1 MCICWHQHPLIF
13 VTALNSHSHS
23 IRSRNIT
30 PRKSLGQNFLI
41 HEATARKIVDSAGI
55 QSGDLVFEIG
65 PGTGALTSHISECAA
80 HVIAIELDQ
89 TLIPHLKEHIAG
101 TTNVDIVHADALEY
115 DFAKAAAEISS
126 RLNRNFTT
134 VRFVANLPYYITSAA
149 IRHMLEC
156 GLRAASIV
164 LTVQLEVAQRA
175 AAKPPDMSLLAVSI
189 QFYGT
194 SEVLFRIP
202 PGQFYPPPAVDSAVL
217 RIVPHPHPLYD
228 DAVWFFKW
236 VKAGFSQP
244 RKQLRNTLAASAGVN
259 KETADA
265 LLQSAGI
272 EATRRAETLS
282 IQEWIAISKAARAL
296 PQTDH

>member
-1 MCICWHQHPLIF
+1 
-13 VTALNSHSHS
+13 LNSSGS
-23 IRSRNIT
+23 SFRSRNIN

-41 HEATARKIVDSAGI
+41 HEATAKRIVDSAGI
-55 QSGDLVFEIG
+55 QAGDLVFEIG
-65 PGTGALTSHISECAA
+65 PGVGALTGLIAHAAA

-89 TLIPHLKEHIAG
+89 TLFPHLQESLAG
-101 TTNVDIVHADALEY
+101 VTNVEIVHADALEY
-115 DFAKAAAEISS
+115 DFAKAAEEASS
-126 RLNRNFTT
+126 RQQRSFSH

-156 GLRAASIV
+156 GLCAADIV

-189 QFYGT
+189 QFYGR

-217 RIVPHPHPLYD
+217 RIQPHSQPLYED
-228 DAVWFFKW
+228 STSFFKW

-244 RKQLRNTLAASAGVN
+244 RKQLRNTLAAGAGISKEAADAHLRTAGV
-259 KETADA
+259 D
-265 LLQSAGI
+265 
-272 EATRRAETLS
+272 ATRRAETLT
-282 IQEWIAISKAARAL
+282 IQEWIAIAEAAKRGL
-296 PQTDH
+296 

>member
-1 MCICWHQHPLIF
+1 MCICLRRRRPTF
-13 VTALNSHSHS
+13 NTALNSSGS
-23 IRSRNIT
+23 SFRSRNIT

-41 HEATARKIVDSAGI
+41 HDATAKRIVDSAGI
-55 QSGDLVFEIG
+55 QPDDLVFEIG
-65 PGTGALTSHISECAA
+65 PGAGALTGHIAKAAA
-80 HVIAIELDQ
+80 HVIVIELDQ
-89 TLIPHLKEHIAG
+89 TLIPHLQEAIAG
-101 TTNVDIVHADALEY
+101 ACNVEIVHADALEF
-115 DFAKAAAEISS
+115 DFAMAAEDAAA
-126 RLNRNFTT
+126 RMKRNFAN

-156 GLRAASIV
+156 GVRAASIV

-175 AAKPPDMSLLAVSI
+175 VASPPDMSLLAVSI

-217 RIVPHPHPLYD
+217 RITPHPQPLYA
-228 DAVWFFKW
+228 DAAWFFKW

-244 RKQLRNTLAASAGVN
+244 RKQLRNTLAAGAGIS

-265 LLQSAGI
+265 ILRAAGI
-272 EATRRAETLS
+272 ESTRRAETLT
-282 IQEWIAISKAARAL
+282 IREWISIADTAKSKS
-296 PQTDH
+296 